1 MLIRNPN
8 GDVGSAV
15 KYTILEFEA
24 EVQARDQF
32 KVDVYRWNLKPR
44 DQMKSCRE
52 RMIKNMIRIRT

>member
-32 KVDVYRWNLKPR
+32 KVDVYRWNLKP
-44 DQMKSCRE
+44 
-52 RMIKNMIRIRT
+52 